1 MFKHII
7 PLVVFVLL
15 GNYSVAQHK
24 IDSLQSVLE
33 KTTNQKARLDVLDYL
48 TKELIRANKKEQ
60 ENYLKEY
67 LNLAQV
73 SEEYDLMASK
83 SRFLIQYYINVGQ
96 NEKAEQLC
104 DSLLGFKE
112 KYTKESSLGH
122 LLLKRA
128 AINYNKEQLDAA
140 AEDYENSASLF
151 LKSGD
156 SIFAADALFFG
167 GQALTDKN
175 AFLEAIQNFKEAEQ
189 LYELLGDKYYALL
202 VGSELTSLYS
212 NNGFVAKSIQE
223 RERLVKKAKK
233 NRNFALLAQ
242 LLGQNVNAYYKLEDL
257 DKMQLNIKEMISVKD
272 SVSDPYYKPYQ
283 ELFILNYQLL
293 LACKKKN
300 VSEAKKYMEQLKER
314 TQKNV
319 SQYLKTDVLM
329 AKAAYYELTGN
340 DKALLPILESLSNIK
355 TTNRLSAQTTAR
367 KKLADI
373 LSKKGDYKE
382 VAKLYEINAKVKDS
396 IYEIQKNNT
405 FLYYQ
410 AEFETER
417 RLREISEK
425 EAEIKQLETEK
436 KLAAN
441 RRNAITGILFLLF
454 AGISLIIYIKN
465 KQKLKEQAY
474 QNILLNNKIA
484 TKTEEI
490 NELLTETMQHIK
502 SKERIAENLQKLS
515 NEKEGITLKSI
526 IVDLK
531 VSKADNEKLML
542 IKQNIERANFEFIK
556 KLRKLHPDLTK
567 TDIEICSLIR
577 IGLRR
582 KEVASIRNTSLE
594 AVKSS
599 RFRLKRKLNLSSEE
613 NLDDYIISL

>member
-1 MFKHII
+1 MLKHII
-7 PLVVFVLL
+7 PLVFCFLT
-15 GNYSVAQHK
+15 GNYSIAQQK
-24 IDSLQSVLE
+24 IDSLKSILE
-33 KTTNQKARLDVLDYL
+33 TTTNKKIKLSTYEKL
-48 TKELIRANKKEQ
+48 TQELVRSNKKEQ
-60 ENYLKEY
+60 EKYLKEY
-67 LNLAQV
+67 MDLAQA
-73 SEEYDLMASK
+73 EGNFDLMAST
-83 SRFLIQYYINVGQ
+83 SRFLIQYYINMGQ

-128 AINYNKEQLDAA
+128 AVYYNKEQLDAA
-140 AEDYENSASLF
+140 AKDYENSASLF

-156 SIFAADALFFG
+156 SIYAADALFFG

-175 AFLEAIQNFKEAEQ
+175 AFLEAIQNFKEAEK

-300 VSEAKKYMEQLKER
+300 LSQAKKYMQEVEER

-329 AKAAYYELTGN
+329 AKAAYYELIGN
-340 DKALLPILESLSNIK
+340 DKALLPILKSLSNI
-355 TTNRLSAQTTAR
+355 TTTKRLSAQTTAR
-367 KKLADI
+367 KKLADV

-396 IYEIQKNNT
+396 IYEIQKSNT

-425 EAEIKQLETEK
+425 EAEIKQLETKK

-454 AGISLIIYIKN
+454 VGISLIIYIKN

-490 NELLTETMQHIK
+490 NELLTETMQHIRA
-502 SKERIAENLQKLS
+502 KERIASDLQKVS
-515 NEKEGITLKSI
+515 NQTDDVTLKSI
-526 IVDLK
+526 IIDLK
-531 VSKADNEKLML
+531 ASKSDNAKLLL
-542 IKQNIERANFEFIK
+542 IKQNIERVNFEFIK
-556 KLRKLHPDLTK
+556 KLKKLHPDLTK
-567 TDIEICSLIR
+567 TDVEICSLIR

-613 NLDDYIISL
+613 NLDDYIMSL